1 MSNVVNKNMIVPEVY
16 AALVQEKIEGKMHVG
31 SMCNVLG
38 DLMGKPGETLTFPAM
53 KYIGDAVDHVVG
65 EAMTA
70 DQLET
75 TTTTATIKMVA
86 AKGINIYDYDNQV
99 EMDNNIEK
107 AASNQA
113 TAIARKIDTDAITEA
128 LKSPLKLAIATKNV
142 VTQAEM
148 LKALGVYGDDR
159 NVEDFSNAGIVMHSA
174 FAESLYAMD
183 LFVSAATTTAQA
195 ENGIVR
201 QDCIGTFLG
210 IKVYLSDRCYDVTTQ
225 EPFILIIKNDS
236 LAIIPKETPF
246 AEVARD
252 ASRRLNTIYCSDTYA
267 LALVDDSGVVIVKKT
282 VPTQE

>member
-16 AALVQEKIEGKMHVG
+16 AALVKEKIEGKMHVG
-31 SMCNVLG
+31 SMCKVLG

-75 TTTTATIKMVA
+75 TTTTATIKMIA
-86 AKGINIYDYDNQV
+86 AKGINIYDYDSQV
-99 EMDNNIEK
+99 EMDNSIEK
-107 AASNQA
+107 ASDNQA
-113 TAIARKIDTDAITEA
+113 TAIARKIDADAITEA
-128 LKSPLKLAIATKNV
+128 LKSPLKLTIATKDSI
-142 VTQAEM
+142 TEEEM
-148 LKALGVYGDDR
+148 LSALGVYGDDR
-159 NVEDFSNAGIVMHSA
+159 NVEDFSNAGIVIHSA
-174 FAESLYAMD
+174 FAKSFYNMD
-183 LFVSAATTTAQA
+183 LFVSATTTTAQA

-201 QDCIGTFLG
+201 QDVIGTFLG

-236 LAIIPKETPF
+236 LGLIPKETPF
-246 AEVARD
+246 TEVARD